1 MVIGT
6 TLHSRGEN
14 LRFGLHWLDPQ
25 VKQYEVTTHCLG
37 IAVLTLICW
46 MCHLECK
53 SLLRPFSLDL
63 ATSTQVY
70 FFLCYCRIWCL
81 SFRFSCVRDWLIILG
96 WRSPANVLIWS
107 PQRVV
112 SHGSRTPTAQLFFFK
127 KKFARAHILTTFFCS
142 RRLPNVGTFS
152 PYIFRSI
159 ILPLFINIRR
169 FRYFK
174 VDYIHLIVT
183 ESSGKGRIKN

>member
-1 MVIGT
+1 VCANLVHGVPSPAWPHLSLEHPRWLFTWLPRHERCILTMVIGT

-81 SFRFSCVRDWLIILG
+81 SFRFSCVRDWLIILW

-127 KKFARAHILTTFFCS
+127 KEICQGPHPDNFFLFAPTS
-142 RRLPNVGTFS
+142 
-152 PYIFRSI
+152 
-159 ILPLFINIRR
+159 
-169 FRYFK
+169 
-174 VDYIHLIVT
+174 
-183 ESSGKGRIKN
+183 